1 MPKFRFGIATVLTL
15 AFGGLA
21 LLSTGILLFFAFGS
35 TLEAT
40 RSVLSTRLEGVIN
53 EAEQVSMNFFEP
65 IEEQA
70 SWLSREIVEGGLD
83 PENAFLFS
91 QTAKGVLASLPQVTA
106 ISYQKPDGTG
116 SYYEA
121 AEGKLHTVT
130 WPQNWRVALNQSETN
145 PQTRPPSG
153 GVWVLRPSVLSGTP
167 QSTFLYPVRTAEG
180 DLGVIAFRV
189 NVATLSD
196 RVAED
201 ATLGQFNLVRFIL
214 FNDRIVV
221 AHPELKGMRD
231 IQRPS
236 IDDIKDPYLK
246 KLSDSERINLALI
259 NDLDD
264 IETFGIEHEDETRV
278 FAVKE
283 DSNRRSGGSVL
294 IGVHFSAET
303 ASVEIR
309 RLFSIGII
317 GLGLLFA
324 SMLGAYLL
332 GRWAAKPIQELS
344 EAAQLVQA
352 NKLDEVKPLPK
363 NPVVELSSALGAFN
377 GMVDGLRERERIR
390 DLFGKYV
397 PQDVADLLVE
407 DDQIAKPT
415 DATATVLFLDL
426 VGFSS
431 ISEKLTPAELVDT
444 MNSFFSEA
452 VAIIEKEEGIV
463 TQFQGDAILAVFN
476 VPVERKDHA
485 NAAIRTAKAIAD
497 ILDAQI
503 FGGQKLDCRIGINT
517 GPLVA
522 GAIGAKDRLS
532 YTVYGDAVNV
542 AARLEFMNKEYGTR
556 ILIAEETVEQAEGF
570 NFKEVGT
577 LPVRGRKK
585 DVKTYT
591 LS

>member
-1 MPKFRFGIATVLTL
+1 MLKFRFGIATVLTL

-35 TLEAT
+35 TLEST
-40 RSVLSTRLEGVIN
+40 RSVLSTRLESLID
-53 EAEQVSMNFFEP
+53 EAEQVSVNFFQP

-70 SWLSREIVEGGLD
+70 SWLSREIVEGNID
-83 PENAFLFS
+83 PENPFLFS
-91 QTAKGVLASLPQVTA
+91 QTAKGILASLPQVTA

-116 SYYEA
+116 IYYQA
-121 AEGKLHTVT
+121 AARNLHSVT
-130 WPQNWRVALNQSETN
+130 WPENLQVPLNRSETN
-145 PQTRPPSG
+145 PQTRPPND
-153 GVWVLRPSVLSGTP
+153 GVWVLRPSVLTGTP
-167 QSTFLYPVRTAEG
+167 QSTFLYPVRASDG
-180 DLGVIAFRV
+180 DMGVIAFRV

-214 FNDRIVV
+214 FNNNVV
-221 AHPELKGMRD
+221 IAHPELKGMRD
-231 IQRPS
+231 IQRPT
-236 IDDIKDPYLK
+236 IDDIKDPHLR
-246 KLSDSERINLALI
+246 KLSTAERQDLALI
-259 NDLDD
+259 NDLEG
-264 IETFGIEHEDETRV
+264 IETFGIEHEDEIRV

-283 DSNRRSGGSVL
+283 DRNRRSGGSVL
-294 IGVHFSAET
+294 IGVHFSAEI

-309 RLFSIGII
+309 RLFAVGII
-317 GLGLLFA
+317 GLGLLLA

-363 NPVVELSSALGAFN
+363 NPVIELSSALGAFN

-397 PQDVADLLVE
+397 PHDVADMLVA
-407 DDQIAKPT
+407 DDKIAKPT

-426 VGFSS
+426 VGFSF
-431 ISEKLTPAELVDT
+431 IAETMTPAQLVET

-452 VAIIEKEEGIV
+452 VAIIEAEQGIV

-485 NAAIRTAKAIAD
+485 NAGLRTAKAIAE
-497 ILDAQI
+497 ILDKQI

-517 GPLVA
+517 GQLVA

-542 AARLEFMNKEYGTR
+542 AARLEQMNKEYGTR
-556 ILIAEETVEQAEGF
+556 ILIAEETVEQADGF
-570 NFKEVGT
+570 DFKKVGT

-591 LS
+591 I